1 MGGTMYIDRAQADR
15 AFAYLGFTLSFL
27 FILAVVAL
35 AFGTTTNNPPSSPA
49 AGAHGNSSAHWR
61 SDN

>member
-1 MGGTMYIDRAQADR
+1 MYIDRTQADR

-35 AFGTTTNNPPSSPA
+35 ALGPATSDLPSFPVA
-49 AGAHGNSSAHWR
+49 EVHR
-61 SDN
+61 K

>member
-1 MGGTMYIDRAQADR
+1 MYIDRAQADR

-35 AFGTTTNNPPSSPA
+35 AFGTTTSNPPSSPA
-49 AGAHGNSSAHWR
+49 AGAHSNRSAHWR
-61 SDN
+61 SDH

>member
-1 MGGTMYIDRAQADR
+1 MYIDRAQADR

-35 AFGTTTNNPPSSPA
+35 ALGTTTSNPPSSPSVETHA
-49 AGAHGNSSAHWR
+49 AQ
-61 SDN
+61 

>member
-1 MGGTMYIDRAQADR
+1 MYIDRAQADR

-35 AFGTTTNNPPSSPA
+35 AFGTTTSNPPTSSA
-49 AGAHGNSSAHWR
+49 AGTYGSGSAQWR